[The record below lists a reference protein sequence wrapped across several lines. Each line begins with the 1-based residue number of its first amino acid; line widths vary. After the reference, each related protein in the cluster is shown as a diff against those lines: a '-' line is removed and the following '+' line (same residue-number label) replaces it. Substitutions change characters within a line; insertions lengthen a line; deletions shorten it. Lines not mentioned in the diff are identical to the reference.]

1 MSFLAGGPLG
11 SYPASSR
18 PVAAGKFTGVLTFDM
33 SLTDAQDTT
42 FFRIYSE
49 IWNNNS
55 PAPSDPWSTPSTP
68 TTDWTAVPDTQA
80 DWQKVD

>member
-1 MSFLAGGPLG
+1 
-11 SYPASSR
+11 
-18 PVAAGKFTGVLTFDM
+18 M